1 MILAS
6 SMAKQAQF
14 NPMDTLLKVV
24 IIYTGELLNGVVA
37 GHATSSDNT
46 ISR

>member
-1 MILAS
+1 
-6 SMAKQAQF
+6 MAKQVQF
-14 NPMDTLLKVV
+14 NPMDTLLKIA

-46 ISR
+46 VSR